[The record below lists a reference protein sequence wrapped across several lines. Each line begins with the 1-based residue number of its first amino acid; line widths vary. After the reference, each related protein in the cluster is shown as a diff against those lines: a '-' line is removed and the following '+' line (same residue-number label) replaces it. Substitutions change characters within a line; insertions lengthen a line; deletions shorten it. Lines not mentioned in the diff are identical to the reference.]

1 MYRRFALFTAIIL
14 SLVPI
19 SACTPKSNNKT
30 TAPVEI
36 KAGVSV
42 SREPLDPA
50 ELIRLRD
57 QELVPLVEKGK
68 ISANEAREY
77 MRAQK
82 KRLNMPNHN
91 ETRQLD
97 KILNEKGLQ

>member
-1 MYRRFALFTAIIL
+1 M
-14 SLVPI
+14 
-19 SACTPKSNNKT
+19 
-30 TAPVEI
+30 EI
-36 KAGVSV
+36 KAEVSV
-42 SREPLDPA
+42 SHKPLDPA

-68 ISANEAREY
+68 ISANEARAY

-91 ETRQLD
+91 ETKQLD
-97 KILNEKGLQ
+97 KILRMKNLY

>member
-1 MYRRFALFTAIIL
+1 M
-14 SLVPI
+14 
-19 SACTPKSNNKT
+19 
-30 TAPVEI
+30 EI

-42 SREPLDPA
+42 SQKPLDPA

-68 ISANEAREY
+68 ISANEARAY

-91 ETRQLD
+91 ETKQLD
-97 KILNEKGLQ
+97 KILRMKNLY

>member
-1 MYRRFALFTAIIL
+1 M
-14 SLVPI
+14 
-19 SACTPKSNNKT
+19 
-30 TAPVEI
+30 EI

-42 SREPLDPA
+42 SRTPLDPA

-68 ISANEAREY
+68 ISANEARAY

-91 ETRQLD
+91 ETKQLD
-97 KILNEKGLQ
+97 KILKMKNLN

>member
-30 TAPVEI
+30 IAPVEI

-42 SREPLDPA
+42 SQKPLDPA

-68 ISANEAREY
+68 ISANEARAY

-91 ETRQLD
+91 ETKQLD
-97 KILNEKGLQ
+97 KILRMKNLY